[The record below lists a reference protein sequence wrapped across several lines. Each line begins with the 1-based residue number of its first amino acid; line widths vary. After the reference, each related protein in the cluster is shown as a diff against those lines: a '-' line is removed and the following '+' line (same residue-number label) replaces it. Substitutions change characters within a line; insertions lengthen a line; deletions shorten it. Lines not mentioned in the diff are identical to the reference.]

1 MSFTCPNAPTLSVS
15 FHQLQ
20 SGTHEASWVLQRISS
35 CMPRLR
41 TPPDLH
47 ILTTLTD
54 ASVLLSVRAKTLS
67 VWIEPFEARYILTTR
82 DGPYGQYMILCVR
95 LPHTIVR
102 RLPDSLNEINT
113 RYGWLVRPY
122 PTRTFTLQDTLS
134 FAQRDN
140 APFSRNLCGGAC
152 VLQMGAQRACT
163 QATPRKL
170 SDCSDLLADTD
181 VI

>member
-1 MSFTCPNAPTLSVS
+1 
-15 FHQLQ
+15 
-20 SGTHEASWVLQRISS
+20 
-35 CMPRLR
+35 MPRLR

-140 APFSRNLCGGAC
+140 AAISRSVCGGDFA
-152 VLQMGAQRACT
+152 VQWSDSETAKS
-163 QATPRKL
+163 TPRTL
-170 SDCSDLLADTD
+170 SDCMALLEYLHSQPPPLLIMIQ
-181 VI
+181 V